1 MHYIWI
7 SMHALQLNYVNYSW
21 TSMHYS
27 WSRNIS
33 DELPCTAAELASTTA
48 KLACL
53 LQLAYLL
60 HTLQQTFHILC
71 TADLTYTIA
80 ELACI
85 SADVNIMLSALT
97 YVYSTLYTDTKYCD
111 LWMSRRMRNY
121 TQTTTWWWWL
131 VAAMTGKSC
140 WPGGS
145 HAHTPLV
152 VMHTPLWSS
161 YSTWPCSLVPSSVEG
176 GGEGSLYSTLSHEH
190 NRRRHFIANLWR
202 LCFCIC

>member
-97 YVYSTLYTDTKYCD
+97 YVCIQYIVHRYQVLWFVNVQTDAELYTDYNMVVVTGGRHDRQILLTRRESCTHPS
-111 LWMSRRMRNY
+111 SR
-121 TQTTTWWWWL
+121 
-131 VAAMTGKSC
+131 
-140 WPGGS
+140 
-145 HAHTPLV
+145 HAHTSLV
-152 VMHTPLWSS
+152 VLFHLTMF
-161 YSTWPCSLVPSSVEG
+161 PCSQLSRRG
-176 GGEGSLYSTLSHEH
+176 GG
-190 NRRRHFIANLWR
+190 RA
-202 LCFCIC
+202 LCIQR